1 MKTLDLGTAQPKQ
14 VLFLKDKHRHIA
26 YGGARGGGKSWA
38 VRVKAILLAS
48 KYPGINAAIHSAGIR
63 RSWNTPE
70 ILHQQDLRSARTA
83 CG

>member
-48 KYPGINAAIHSAGIR
+48 KYPGIRADGVSEAFCQWH
-63 RSWNTPE
+63 RSRF
-70 ILHQQDLRSARTA
+70 QAV
-83 CG
+83 

>member
-1 MKTLDLGTAQPKQ
+1 M
-14 VLFLKDKHRHIA
+14 
-26 YGGARGGGKSWA
+26 
-38 VRVKAILLAS
+38 ILLECTVALRDGDRKKLQEQLAEEIGQPVVLLPNS
-48 KYPGINAAIHSAGIR
+48 VSPERLARNAAIQRAGIR